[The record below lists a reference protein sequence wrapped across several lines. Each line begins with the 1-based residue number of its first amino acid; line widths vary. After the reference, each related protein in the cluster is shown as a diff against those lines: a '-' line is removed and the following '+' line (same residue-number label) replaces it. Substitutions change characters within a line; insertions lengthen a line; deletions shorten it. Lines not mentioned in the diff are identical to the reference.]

1 MGPYNPHRRQ
11 DWGQD
16 LVAWMG
22 EHFPSSS
29 SHEKQGQ
36 GAGGRC
42 GKSQMDVE
50 KSQCALLAPSGQH
63 GAGMGIKAVLCLEN
77 EHIISH
83 FSPWAISFLF
93 LPYTVGT
100 ECFFPQRSGKLKFH
114 KAVQEEE
121 SKWRQGCHLPQRLDT
136 GFKFGWI
143 NVQAN

>member
-1 MGPYNPHRRQ
+1 
-11 DWGQD
+11 
-16 LVAWMG
+16 MG

-77 EHIISH
+77 EHISLISPLGQFLFF
-83 FSPWAISFLF
+83 FSP
-93 LPYTVGT
+93 T
-100 ECFFPQRSGKLKFH
+100 Q
-114 KAVQEEE
+114 
-121 SKWRQGCHLPQRLDT
+121 
-136 GFKFGWI
+136 
-143 NVQAN
+143 